1 MELGLGEREGILQRK
16 GALGRGMV
24 VHSGR
29 VLSSGGEGGRA
40 GVQVQRGEGKD
51 EDGDQAGVESWGQ
64 RGKGSAMLLQS
75 QHYPASSEDWGLR
88 GGGAGPHNTDP
99 LKMTATSY
107 NRAAGRDTGGSGAHQ
122 GGGCRGPG
130 KR

>member
-1 MELGLGEREGILQRK
+1 
-16 GALGRGMV
+16 MV

-29 VLSSGGEGGRA
+29 VLGSGGEGGRA
-40 GVQVQRGEGKD
+40 GVQVERGEGKD
-51 EDGDQAGVESWGQ
+51 NDDGDQAGVESWSQ

-75 QHYPASSEDWGLR
+75 QRHPASSEDWGLR

-99 LKMTATSY
+99 LKMIATSY
-107 NRAAGRDTGGSGAHQ
+107 NRAAGRDRGGSRAHQ
-122 GGGCRGPG
+122 GGGCRGLG